1 MSILQITES
10 SLRKAACKLN
20 KPRARYE
27 FFCTDQLQTKNGFLG
42 MLDGYN
48 RQYLKEWWHKRKFV
62 LLLVIN

>member
-27 FFCTDQLQTKNGFLG
+27 FFAQINYRLKTDF
-42 MLDGYN
+42 
-48 RQYLKEWWHKRKFV
+48 
-62 LLLVIN
+62 